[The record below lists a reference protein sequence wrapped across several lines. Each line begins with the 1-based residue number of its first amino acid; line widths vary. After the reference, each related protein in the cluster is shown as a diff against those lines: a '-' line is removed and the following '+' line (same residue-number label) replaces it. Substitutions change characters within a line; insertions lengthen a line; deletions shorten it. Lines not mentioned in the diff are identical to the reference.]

1 MINSL
6 RPRTQNRTII
16 PLSLAPAQRSELR
29 IIVRFRG
36 AKVSIISETA
46 MHFNTF
52 FANSLY
58 FSIHFPQMDGT
69 RFSTPIFIIQNQK
82 SRVWNEKGIESTKNR
97 A

>member
-1 MINSL
+1 
-6 RPRTQNRTII
+6 
-16 PLSLAPAQRSELR
+16 
-29 IIVRFRG
+29 
-36 AKVSIISETA
+36 

-52 FANSLY
+52 FANSLC